1 MNSPP
6 RWFALVAL
14 LFLASCSTPQS
25 RIGDHQA
32 EFDKFPPDVQQK
44 ISHGQVDVG
53 FTEEMVRLALGE
65 PDRRFTRK
73 TEAGELDVWGYHER
87 RARVSFGL
95 GFGTGGRH
103 SAVGGA
109 VGMSSS
115 SDDPEE
121 RIRIEFRSGR
131 VTAVEYIGR

>member
-95 GFGTGGRH
+95 GFGRRPPFRRGRGGGNVEQQR
-103 SAVGGA
+103 
-109 VGMSSS
+109 
-115 SDDPEE
+115 
-121 RIRIEFRSGR
+121 RSGGENPHR
-131 VTAVEYIGR
+131 VSQ